1 MEASN
6 LDFKEL
12 IFLLNSKFFEVSN
25 KNDRTLKV
33 EPIT

>member
-12 IFLLNSKFFEVSN
+12 IDLLNSKWFEGSN
-25 KNDRTLKV
+25 KNYKTKG
-33 EPIT
+33 